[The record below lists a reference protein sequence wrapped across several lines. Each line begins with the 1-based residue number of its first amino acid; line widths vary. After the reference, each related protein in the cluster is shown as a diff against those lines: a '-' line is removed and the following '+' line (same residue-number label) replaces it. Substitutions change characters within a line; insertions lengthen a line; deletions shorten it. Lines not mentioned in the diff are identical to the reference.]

1 VYGRAMKRSGR
12 SPATGWALVIA
23 ASLLSCHRPT
33 SGAAPA
39 ASASAAPDHLAPG
52 ELVEGPLRALDLRL
66 PVGMQVRE
74 AFTSVVYAWGPVDPM
89 QLANYVR
96 GHVKGGSISVGA
108 AATVF
113 DHVTVPANPKRL
125 LRVRVET
132 AGVGRSAQLEVRD
145 VTPPPQA
152 PAADEAERWRRI
164 GMTPDGK
171 LIDPSHLR

>member
-1 VYGRAMKRSGR
+1 MYGRAMKRS
-12 SPATGWALVIA
+12 PATVWGLVIA
-23 ASLLSCHRPT
+23 ASLLSCHRSKPDP
-33 SGAAPA
+33 AP
-39 ASASAAPDHLAPG
+39 APG
-52 ELVEGPLRALDLRL
+52 ELVEGPLKALDLRL
-66 PVGMQVRE
+66 PVGMQIRE

-113 DHVTVPANPKRL
+113 DHVSVPTNPKRL

-152 PAADEAERWRRI
+152 PAADDAERWRRI